1 MENQIVVREKN
12 GMTFLAKAG
21 AVAGMVL
28 AAGASHAEPLAIDV
42 TEIASSLT
50 GLIVPIG
57 VVGAAYLG
65 VRVAI
70 RGWKVI
76 RGVV

>member
-12 GMTFLAKAG
+12 GMTFFGK
-21 AVAGMVL
+21 VAATSALVL
-28 AAGASHAEPLAIDV
+28 ASASSFAAAPDV
-42 TEIASSLT
+42 TEVAASLT
-50 GLIVPIG
+50 DLIVPIG
-57 VVGAAYLG
+57 LVGAAYLG

>member
-1 MENQIVVREKN
+1 MKNLPLVQEKKV
-12 GMTFLAKAG
+12 GFVAKAAT
-21 AVAGMVL
+21 AVGVMALSVASF
-28 AAGASHAEPLAIDV
+28 AAPLEIDV
-42 TEIASSLT
+42 ADVAASLT
-50 GLIVPIG
+50 GLMVPIG

>member
-1 MENQIVVREKN
+1 MTNLPAVQEKKV
-12 GMTFLAKAG
+12 GFVAKAST
-21 AVAGMVL
+21 AVGVMAL
-28 AAGASHAEPLAIDV
+28 SAASFAEPLAIDV
-42 TEIASSLT
+42 ADVAASLT
-50 GLIVPIG
+50 GLIVPVG

>member
-1 MENQIVVREKN
+1 MTNLPAVQEKKV
-12 GMTFLAKAG
+12 GFVAKAAT
-21 AVAGMVL
+21 AVGVMAL
-28 AAGASHAEPLAIDV
+28 SAASFAEPLAIDV
-42 TEIASSLT
+42 TDVAASLT
-50 GLIVPIG
+50 GLIVPVG

>member
-1 MENQIVVREKN
+1 MENQVVVREKQ
-12 GMTFLAKAG
+12 GKTFLAKA
-21 AVAGMVL
+21 AATSALVL
-28 AAGASHAEPLAIDV
+28 ASASSFAAAPDV
-42 TEIASSLT
+42 TEVAASLT
-50 GLIVPIG
+50 ELIAPIG

>member
-1 MENQIVVREKN
+1 MQNQIVVKEKN
-12 GMTFLAKAG
+12 GTTFLAKAA
-21 AVAGMVL
+21 AVTGMVL
-28 AAGASHAEPLAIDV
+28 ASASSFAAPLAIDV
-42 TEIASSLT
+42 TDVAASLT
-50 GLIVPIG
+50 GLIIPVG

>member
-1 MENQIVVREKN
+1 MENQVVVKEKN
-12 GMTFLAKAG
+12 GATFLTKAA
-21 AVAGMVL
+21 AVTGMILVS
-28 AAGASHAEPLAIDV
+28 ASSFAEVDV
-42 TEIASSLT
+42 TDVAASLT

>member
-1 MENQIVVREKN
+1 MKDLMVQEKK
-12 GMTFLAKAG
+12 TSFVTKAF
-21 AVAGMVL
+21 AASSMIL
-28 AAGASHAEPLAIDV
+28 LSASSFAAAGDIDV
-42 TEIASSLT
+42 TDIAASLT
-50 GLIVPIG
+50 ALIIPVG

>member
-1 MENQIVVREKN
+1 MTNLPVVQEKKI
-12 GMTFLAKAG
+12 GFAAKAA
-21 AVAGMVL
+21 AVTGLVL
-28 AAGASHAEPLAIDV
+28 ASVNSFAAAAPDV
-42 TEIASSLT
+42 ADVAASLT

>member
-12 GMTFLAKAG
+12 GMTFLGK
-21 AVAGMVL
+21 VA
-28 AAGASHAEPLAIDV
+28 AAGALVATSAASFAEPLAIDV
-42 TEIASSLT
+42 TDIAASLT
-50 GLIVPIG
+50 GLIVPVG

>member
-1 MENQIVVREKN
+1 MSNLTVVEEKN
-12 GMTFLAKAG
+12 GTTFLAKAATATG
-21 AVAGMVL
+21 LVL
-28 AAGASHAEPLAIDV
+28 ASVSSFAVPLAIDV
-42 TEIASSLT
+42 TDVAASLT
-50 GLIVPIG
+50 GLIVPVG

>member
-1 MENQIVVREKN
+1 MENQVVVREKN
-12 GMTFLAKAG
+12 GMTFLGKVSATG
-21 AVAGMVL
+21 ALIL
-28 AAGASHAEPLAIDV
+28 ASAASFAEPLAIDV
-42 TEIASSLT
+42 SDVASSLT
-50 GLIVPIG
+50 GLIVPVG

>member
-1 MENQIVVREKN
+1 MENQVAVRENTRKS
-12 GMTFLAKAG
+12 FFAKA
-21 AVAGMVL
+21 AATSALVL
-28 AAGASHAEPLAIDV
+28 ASASSFAAAPDV
-42 TEIASSLT
+42 TEIAASLT
-50 GLIVPIG
+50 GLIAPIG

>member
-12 GMTFLAKAG
+12 GMTFLGKVG
-21 AVAGMVL
+21 ATGALML
-28 AAGASHAEPLAIDV
+28 ASAASFAEPLAIDV
-42 TEIASSLT
+42 TDVAASLT
-50 GLIVPIG
+50 GLIVPVG

>member
-1 MENQIVVREKN
+1 MTNLPAVQEKKI
-12 GMTFLAKAG
+12 GFVAKVA
-21 AVAGMVL
+21 AVTGMVL
-28 AAGASHAEPLAIDV
+28 AAGASHAAPLAIDV
-42 TEIASSLT
+42 ADVAASLT
-50 GLIVPIG
+50 GLIVPVG

>member
-1 MENQIVVREKN
+1 MTNLPAVQEKKV
-12 GMTFLAKAG
+12 GFAAKAA
-21 AVAGMVL
+21 AVTGMVL
-28 AAGASHAEPLAIDV
+28 AAGVSHAEPLAIDV
-42 TEIASSLT
+42 TEVASSLT

>member
-1 MENQIVVREKN
+1 MTNLPVVQEKKI
-12 GMTFLAKAG
+12 GFAAKAA
-21 AVAGMVL
+21 AVTGLVL
-28 AAGASHAEPLAIDV
+28 ASVNSFAAAAAAPDV
-42 TEIASSLT
+42 ADVAASLT

>member
-1 MENQIVVREKN
+1 MQNQIVVKEKN
-12 GMTFLAKAG
+12 GTSFLAKAA
-21 AVAGMVL
+21 AVTGMVL
-28 AAGASHAEPLAIDV
+28 AAGASHAEALSIDV
-42 TEIASSLT
+42 TDVAASLT
-50 GLIVPIG
+50 GLIVPVG

-76 RGVV
+76 RGVI